1 MWCGAGLKGNTV
13 KSMGDR
19 ATAERLERM
28 RASPLWAGSGF
39 RHRARIAPGLLTELT
54 ERFE

>member
-1 MWCGAGLKGNTV
+1 M
-13 KSMGDR
+13 KSMGER

>member
-1 MWCGAGLKGNTV
+1 M
-13 KSMGDR
+13 KSMGER

-39 RHRARIAPGLLTELT
+39 RNRAPITPGLLTEWT
-54 ERFE
+54 ERFKKSAWA